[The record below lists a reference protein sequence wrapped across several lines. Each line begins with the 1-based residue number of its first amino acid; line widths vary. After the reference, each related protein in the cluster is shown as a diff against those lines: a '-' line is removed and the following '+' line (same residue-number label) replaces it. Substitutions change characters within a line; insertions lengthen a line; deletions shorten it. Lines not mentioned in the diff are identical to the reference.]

1 MDAPTTIVLVA
12 AADFAQ
18 LDALVSGWLPDGMD
32 AVSLEVYGLP
42 GFGFWD
48 DNEVNVVIQHM
59 LDHYID
65 FRILKDDTPYVS
77 SRGTTG
83 ITINPS
89 IASRASSINAIIDNS
104 DDFDELTYKRKDL
117 MTTNCAEA
125 YTDLSPSWT
134 LFYDDRRDETGAV
147 F

>member
-1 MDAPTTIVLVA
+1 MATVSHEAYLTEESEI
-12 AADFAQ
+12 AD
-18 LDALVSGWLPDGMD
+18 VSRLLD

-89 IASRASSINAIIDNS
+89 IASRASS
-104 DDFDELTYKRKDL
+104 
-117 MTTNCAEA
+117 
-125 YTDLSPSWT
+125 
-134 LFYDDRRDETGAV
+134 V
-147 F
+147 

>member
-12 AADFAQ
+12 PADFAQ

-32 AVSLEVYGLP
+32 AVSLEVYDLR
-42 GFGFWD
+42 GFGFWN

-89 IASRASSINAIIDNS
+89 IASRASS
-104 DDFDELTYKRKDL
+104 
-117 MTTNCAEA
+117 
-125 YTDLSPSWT
+125 
-134 LFYDDRRDETGAV
+134 V
-147 F
+147 

>member
-1 MDAPTTIVLVA
+1 MDAPTTIVIVA
-12 AADFAQ
+12 PADFAQ
-18 LDALVSGWLPDGMD
+18 LYALVSGWLPDGMD
-32 AVSLEVYGLP
+32 GVSLEVYGLP
-42 GFGFWD
+42 GVGFWD

-89 IASRASSINAIIDNS
+89 IANRAS
-104 DDFDELTYKRKDL
+104 L
-117 MTTNCAEA
+117 
-125 YTDLSPSWT
+125 
-134 LFYDDRRDETGAV
+134 V
-147 F
+147 